1 MPTYYVTVT
10 PRFEDLLRNLPLHTR
25 VVIRYRIEGGFTD
38 VLGEISA
45 AGDGSCT
52 VQTRRGAV
60 DVPYDRIAAAKP
72 VPPRPAP
79 RSRRVPG
86 DGAA

>member
-10 PRFEDLLRNLPLHTR
+10 PRFDNLLRNLPPGTR

-45 AGDGSCT
+45 AGEGGCT
-52 VQTRRGAV
+52 VQARRGAV
-60 DVPYDRIAAAKP
+60 DVPYDRITAAKP
-72 VPPRPAP
+72 VPPRPEP
-79 RSRRVPG
+79 RNRRIPG
-86 DGAA
+86 S